1 MLQPYSSFLRESG
14 CITVMQRDMD
24 AAARKTKHRRVA
36 SLICTYIFLVILT
49 ILTVLPFLWMLSGSL
64 QSERD
69 LFRANLKWIPNPLHW
84 ENYTRVV
91 TEIPFAR
98 YFYNTLKISLIVVL
112 LQVLTSAMMGYS
124 LAKLEYP
131 GRKIILLIYLSAM
144 MIPFQVIMVPQFLLV
159 KDLGLVNTHIAVI
172 LLHAFS
178 PFGVFLVRQFF
189 MNLPSDLL
197 EAAEIDGAGYIK
209 QFVYIVLPL
218 GLPALSSL
226 AIRTFIFTMNDFLM
240 PFLYLNDKALR
251 TIPVGLRSLT
261 TEYHSNYGLQL
272 AGSTLALLPVLIVYA
287 LGSNQIINGI
297 SMGGGGSI
305 KG

>member
-1 MLQPYSSFLRESG
+1 
-14 CITVMQRDMD
+14 
-24 AAARKTKHRRVA
+24 
-36 SLICTYIFLVILT
+36 
-49 ILTVLPFLWMLSGSL
+49 
-64 QSERD
+64 
-69 LFRANLKWIPNPLHW
+69 
-84 ENYTRVV
+84 
-91 TEIPFAR
+91 
-98 YFYNTLKISLIVVL
+98 
-112 LQVLTSAMMGYS
+112 MMV
-124 LAKLEYP
+124 
-131 GRKIILLIYLSAM
+131 
-144 MIPFQVIMVPQFLLV
+144 PFQVIMVPQFLLI
-159 KDLGLVNTHIAVI
+159 KDMGLVNTHIAII
-172 LLHAFS
+172 LLQAFS

-189 MNLPSDLL
+189 MKLPSDLL

-226 AIRTFIFTMNDFLM
+226 AIRTFIFAMNDFLM

-261 TEYHSNYGLQL
+261 TEYSSNYGMQL

-287 LGSNQIINGI
+287 FGSNQIINGI